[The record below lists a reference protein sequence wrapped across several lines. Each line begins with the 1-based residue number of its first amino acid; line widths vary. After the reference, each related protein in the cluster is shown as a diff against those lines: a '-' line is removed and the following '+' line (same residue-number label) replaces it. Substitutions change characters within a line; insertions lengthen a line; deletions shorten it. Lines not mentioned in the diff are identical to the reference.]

1 MSDPACRLAAAAAVR
16 DALREDFGDAGDIT
30 STASIPSETRMRAE
44 IRARNAGV
52 LSGVELARQAFRQVD
67 PYIAIKE
74 RAADGARL
82 EAGETVLSV
91 EGNARAIL
99 AAERTAL
106 NFLQHL
112 SGVATATRA
121 LVDAIDGTTA
131 RIVCTRKTTPG
142 LRIFEKAAVRHGG
155 GANHRFG
162 LYDAVLIKDNHIAA
176 AGGVRPALERAKVH
190 VGHLVKIEIEVDGL
204 DQLEEVLAV
213 GTDAVLL
220 DNMAPGTLCE
230 AVAMI
235 HGRAISEA
243 SGDIRLETVRAVAET
258 GVDCISSGWIT
269 HSAPALN
276 LGLDAV

>member
-16 DALREDFGDAGDIT
+16 DALREDLGDAGDIT

-52 LSGVELARQAFRQVD
+52 LSGMELARQAFRQVD
-67 PYIAIKE
+67 PDIAIKE

-176 AGGVRPALERAKVH
+176 AGGVRPALERAKAH